1 MKRWKGH
8 KEGALYEVFASC
20 NSPFVKGGISMNYE
34 AAIFDLD
41 GTLVNSLDD
50 LADSAHATLRAHS
63 FPVHEVEAYR
73 YFVGDGTRKLM
84 ERILPQENAADTI
97 FVEQFMSEYK
107 DRYAQNLLQK
117 TKPYDGIMEMLAELR
132 RRGIPM
138 AVCTNKHQ
146 SAAETIVGALF
157 PHDTFWEIIGDQEG
171 LPRKPDPQ
179 KVLRIMKNFGVT
191 GEQTAYFGDTSVDM
205 DTARNAGAFAVGV
218 LWGFR
223 SREELVA
230 HGADILLTHPMEL
243 FEKVTFAE
251 Q

>member
-1 MKRWKGH
+1 MTGKGH

-50 LADSAHATLRAHS
+50 LANNANDTLHAYG

-73 YFVGDGTRKLM
+73 YFVGNGSRKLI
-84 ERILPQENAADTI
+84 ERILPEKHATDMA

-107 DRYAQNLLQK
+107 DCYARNLLQK
-117 TKPYDGIMEMLAELR
+117 TKPYDGIMEMLEELR

-146 SAAETIVGALF
+146 SAAEMIVKTLF
-157 PHDTFWEIIGDQEG
+157 PHGIFQEIIGDQEG

-179 KVLRIMKNFGVT
+179 KVLRIMRDFGVT
-191 GEQTAYFGDTSVDM
+191 GEQTAYFGDTDVDM

-223 SREELVA
+223 AREELVA

-243 FEKVTFAE
+243 FEKVTFAGR
-251 Q
+251 

>member
-1 MKRWKGH
+1 
-8 KEGALYEVFASC
+8 
-20 NSPFVKGGISMNYE
+20 MNYK
-34 AAIFDLD
+34 AAVFDLD

-50 LADSAHATLRAHS
+50 LADSANATLRAHS
-63 FPVHEVEAYR
+63 FPVHEVEVYR
-73 YFVGDGTRKLM
+73 YFVGNGSRKLI
-84 ERILPQENAADTI
+84 ERILPEKHATDMA

-107 DRYAQNLLQK
+107 DCYARNLLQK
-117 TKPYDGIMEMLAELR
+117 TKPYDGIMEMLEELR

-146 SAAETIVGALF
+146 SAAEMIVKTLF
-157 PHDTFWEIIGDQEG
+157 PHGIFQEIIGDQEG

-179 KVLRIMKNFGVT
+179 KVLRIVRDFGVT
-191 GEQTAYFGDTSVDM
+191 GEQTAYFGDTDVDM

-223 SREELVA
+223 AREELVA

-243 FEKVTFAE
+243 FEKVPFAE
-251 Q
+251 R

>member
-1 MKRWKGH
+1 
-8 KEGALYEVFASC
+8 
-20 NSPFVKGGISMNYE
+20 MNYK

-50 LADSAHATLRAHS
+50 LADSANATLRAHS

-84 ERILPQENAADTI
+84 ERILPQEHAADTT
-97 FVEQFMSEYK
+97 FVEQFMSKYK
-107 DRYAQNLLQK
+107 DRYARNLLQK
-117 TKPYDGIMEMLAELR
+117 TKPYDGIMEMLEELR
-132 RRGIPM
+132 RRSIPM

-146 SAAETIVGALF
+146 SAAEMIVKTLF
-157 PHDTFWEIIGDQEG
+157 PHRIFQEIIGDQEG

-179 KVLRIMKNFGVT
+179 KVLRIMRNFGVT
-191 GEQTAYFGDTSVDM
+191 GEQTAYFGDTDVDM
-205 DTARNAGAFAVGV
+205 DTARNAKAFAVGV

-223 SREELVA
+223 PEEELVA
-230 HGADILLTHPMEL
+230 HGAYILLSHPMEL

-251 Q
+251 R

>member
-1 MKRWKGH
+1 MTGKGH

-50 LADSAHATLRAHS
+50 LANSANDTLHAYG

-73 YFVGDGTRKLM
+73 YFVGNGSRKLI
-84 ERILPQENAADTI
+84 ERILPEKHATDMA

-107 DRYAQNLLQK
+107 DCYARNLLQK
-117 TKPYDGIMEMLAELR
+117 TKPYDGIMEMLEELR

-146 SAAETIVGALF
+146 SAAEMIVKTLF
-157 PHDTFWEIIGDQEG
+157 PHGIFQEIIGDQEG

-179 KVLRIMKNFGVT
+179 KVLHIMRNFWVT
-191 GEQTAYFGDTSVDM
+191 GEQTAYLGDTDVDM
-205 DTARNAGAFAVGV
+205 DTARNAGALAVGV

-223 SREELVA
+223 PEEELVA

-251 Q
+251 R

>member
-1 MKRWKGH
+1 
-8 KEGALYEVFASC
+8 
-20 NSPFVKGGISMNYE
+20 MNYE

-50 LADSAHATLRAHS
+50 LADSANATLRAHS

-84 ERILPQENAADTI
+84 ERILPQKHAADTT

-107 DRYAQNLLQK
+107 DCYAQNLLQK

-146 SAAETIVGALF
+146 SAAETIVEALF

-223 SREELVA
+223 AREELVA

>member
-1 MKRWKGH
+1 
-8 KEGALYEVFASC
+8 
-20 NSPFVKGGISMNYE
+20 MNYK
-34 AAIFDLD
+34 AAVFDLD

-50 LADSAHATLRAHS
+50 LADSANATLRAHS

-84 ERILPQENAADTI
+84 ERILPQENASDTI

-107 DRYAQNLLQK
+107 DCYARNLLQK
-117 TKPYDGIMEMLAELR
+117 TKPYDGIMEMLEELR

-146 SAAETIVGALF
+146 SAAEMIVKTLF
-157 PHDTFWEIIGDQEG
+157 QHGIFQEIIGDQEG

-179 KVLRIMKNFGVT
+179 KVLRIMRDFGVT
-191 GEQTAYFGDTSVDM
+191 GEQTAYFGDTDVDM

-223 SREELVA
+223 AREELVA

-251 Q
+251 R

>member
-1 MKRWKGH
+1 
-8 KEGALYEVFASC
+8 
-20 NSPFVKGGISMNYE
+20 MNYK
-34 AAIFDLD
+34 AAVFDLD

-50 LADSAHATLRAHS
+50 LADSANATLRAHS
-63 FPVHEVEAYR
+63 FPVHEVEVYR
-73 YFVGDGTRKLM
+73 YFVGNGSRKLI
-84 ERILPQENAADTI
+84 ERILPEEYAADMA
-97 FVEQFMSEYK
+97 FVEQFMSDYK
-107 DRYAQNLLQK
+107 DCYAQNLLQK

-146 SAAETIVGALF
+146 SAAETIVEALF

-191 GEQTAYFGDTSVDM
+191 GEQTAYFGDTDVDM

-223 SREELVA
+223 EREELVA

-251 Q
+251 R

>member
-1 MKRWKGH
+1 
-8 KEGALYEVFASC
+8 
-20 NSPFVKGGISMNYE
+20 MNYK
-34 AAIFDLD
+34 AAVFDLD

-50 LADSAHATLRAHS
+50 LADSANATLRAHS

-84 ERILPQENAADTI
+84 ERILPQEYAADTT
-97 FVEQFMSEYK
+97 FVEQFMSKYK
-107 DRYAQNLLQK
+107 DRYARNLLQK
-117 TKPYDGIMEMLAELR
+117 TKPYDGIMEMLEELR

-146 SAAETIVGALF
+146 SAAEMIVKTLF
-157 PHDTFWEIIGDQEG
+157 PHGFFQEIIGDQEG
-171 LPRKPDPQ
+171 LPRKPNPQ
-179 KVLRIMKNFGVT
+179 KVLRIMRNFGVT
-191 GEQTAYFGDTSVDM
+191 REQTAYFGDTDVDM

-223 SREELVA
+223 PEEELVA
-230 HGADILLTHPMEL
+230 HGADLLLSHPMEL

-251 Q
+251 R

>member
-1 MKRWKGH
+1 
-8 KEGALYEVFASC
+8 
-20 NSPFVKGGISMNYE
+20 MNYK
-34 AAIFDLD
+34 AAVFDLD

-50 LADSAHATLRAHS
+50 LADSANATLRAHS
-63 FPVHEVEAYR
+63 FPMHEVEAYR

-84 ERILPQENAADTI
+84 ERILPQERAADTD
-97 FVEQFMSEYK
+97 FVEHFMSDYK
-107 DRYAQNLLQK
+107 DCYARNLLQK
-117 TKPYDGIMEMLAELR
+117 TKPYDGIMEMLEELR

-146 SAAETIVGALF
+146 SAAETIVEALF

-179 KVLRIMKNFGVT
+179 KVLHIMRNFGVT
-191 GEQTAYFGDTSVDM
+191 GEQTAYFGDTDVDM

-223 SREELVA
+223 PEEELVA

-251 Q
+251 R

>member
-1 MKRWKGH
+1 
-8 KEGALYEVFASC
+8 
-20 NSPFVKGGISMNYE
+20 MNYK
-34 AAIFDLD
+34 AAVFDLD

-50 LADSAHATLRAHS
+50 LANSANATLRAHS
-63 FPVHEVEAYR
+63 FPMHEVEAYR

-84 ERILPQENAADTI
+84 ERILPQEYAADTT
-97 FVEQFMSEYK
+97 FVEQFMSKYK
-107 DRYAQNLLQK
+107 DRYARNLLQK
-117 TKPYDGIMEMLAELR
+117 TKPYDGIMEMLEELR

-146 SAAETIVGALF
+146 SAAEMIVKTLF
-157 PHDTFWEIIGDQEG
+157 PHGIFQEIIGDQEG

-179 KVLRIMKNFGVT
+179 KVLRIMRDFGVT
-191 GEQTAYFGDTSVDM
+191 GEQTAYFGDTDVDM

-223 SREELVA
+223 AREELVA

-243 FEKVTFAE
+243 FEKVTFAGR
-251 Q
+251 

>member
-1 MKRWKGH
+1 
-8 KEGALYEVFASC
+8 
-20 NSPFVKGGISMNYE
+20 MNYE

-50 LADSAHATLRAHS
+50 LANSANDTLHAYG

-73 YFVGDGTRKLM
+73 YFVGNGSRKLI
-84 ERILPQENAADTI
+84 ERILPEKPATDMA

-107 DRYAQNLLQK
+107 DCYARNLLQK
-117 TKPYDGIMEMLAELR
+117 TKPYDGIMEMLEELR

-146 SAAETIVGALF
+146 SAAEMIVKTLF
-157 PHDTFWEIIGDQEG
+157 PHGIFQEIIGDQEG

-179 KVLRIMKNFGVT
+179 KVLRIMRDFGVT
-191 GEQTAYFGDTSVDM
+191 GEQTAYFGDTDVDM

-223 SREELVA
+223 AREELVA

-243 FEKVTFAE
+243 FEKVIFAE
-251 Q
+251 R

>member
-1 MKRWKGH
+1 
-8 KEGALYEVFASC
+8 
-20 NSPFVKGGISMNYE
+20 MNYK
-34 AAIFDLD
+34 AAVFDLD

-50 LADSAHATLRAHS
+50 LANSANATLRAHS
-63 FPVHEVEAYR
+63 FSMHEVEAYR

-84 ERILPQENAADTI
+84 ERILPQEYAADTT
-97 FVEQFMSEYK
+97 FVEQFMSKYQ
-107 DRYAQNLLQK
+107 DRYARNLLQK
-117 TKPYDGIMEMLAELR
+117 TKPYDGIMEMLEELR

-146 SAAETIVGALF
+146 SAAEMIVKTLF
-157 PHDTFWEIIGDQEG
+157 PHGIFQEIIGDQEG

-179 KVLRIMKNFGVT
+179 KVLRIIKIFGVT
-191 GEQTAYFGDTSVDM
+191 GEQTAYFGDTDVDM
-205 DTARNAGAFAVGV
+205 DTARNARAFAVGV

-223 SREELVA
+223 PEEELVA

-251 Q
+251 R

>member
-1 MKRWKGH
+1 
-8 KEGALYEVFASC
+8 
-20 NSPFVKGGISMNYE
+20 MNYE

-50 LADSAHATLRAHS
+50 LANSANDTLHAYG

-73 YFVGDGTRKLM
+73 YFVGNGSRKLI
-84 ERILPQENAADTI
+84 ERILPEKPATDMA

-107 DRYAQNLLQK
+107 DCYARNLLQK
-117 TKPYDGIMEMLAELR
+117 TKPYDGIMEMLEELR

-146 SAAETIVGALF
+146 SAAEMIVKTLF
-157 PHDTFWEIIGDQEG
+157 PHGIFQEIIGDQEG

-179 KVLRIMKNFGVT
+179 KVLRIMRDFGVT
-191 GEQTAYFGDTSVDM
+191 GEQTAYFGDTDVDM

-223 SREELVA
+223 AREELVA

-251 Q
+251 R

>member
-1 MKRWKGH
+1 
-8 KEGALYEVFASC
+8 
-20 NSPFVKGGISMNYE
+20 MNYK
-34 AAIFDLD
+34 AAVFDLD

-50 LADSAHATLRAHS
+50 LANSANATLRAHS

-84 ERILPQENAADTI
+84 ERILPQKHAADTT

-107 DRYAQNLLQK
+107 DCYAQNLLQK
-117 TKPYDGIMEMLAELR
+117 TKPYDGIMEMLEELR

-146 SAAETIVGALF
+146 SAAEMIVKTLF
-157 PHDTFWEIIGDQEG
+157 PHGIFQEVIGDQKG

-179 KVLRIMKNFGVT
+179 KVLHIMRNFGVT
-191 GEQTAYFGDTSVDM
+191 GKQTAYFGDTDVDM
-205 DTARNAGAFAVGV
+205 DTARNAGTFAVGV

-223 SREELVA
+223 PKEELIA
-230 HGADILLTHPMEL
+230 HGADLLLSHPMEL

-251 Q
+251 R

>member
-1 MKRWKGH
+1 
-8 KEGALYEVFASC
+8 
-20 NSPFVKGGISMNYE
+20 MNYK
-34 AAIFDLD
+34 AAVFDLD

-50 LADSAHATLRAHS
+50 LADSANATLRAHS
-63 FPVHEVEAYR
+63 FPVHEVEVYR
-73 YFVGDGTRKLM
+73 YFVGNGSRKLI
-84 ERILPQENAADTI
+84 ERILPEEYAADMA
-97 FVEQFMSEYK
+97 FVEQFMSDYK
-107 DRYAQNLLQK
+107 DCYAQNLLQK

-146 SAAETIVGALF
+146 SAAETIVEALF

-223 SREELVA
+223 PREELVA

>member
-1 MKRWKGH
+1 
-8 KEGALYEVFASC
+8 
-20 NSPFVKGGISMNYE
+20 MNYE

-50 LADSAHATLRAHS
+50 LANNANDTLHAYG

-73 YFVGDGTRKLM
+73 YFVGNGSRKLI
-84 ERILPQENAADTI
+84 ERILPEKHATDMA

-107 DRYAQNLLQK
+107 DCYARNLLQK
-117 TKPYDGIMEMLAELR
+117 TKPYDGIMEMLEELR

-146 SAAETIVGALF
+146 SAAEMIVKTLF
-157 PHDTFWEIIGDQEG
+157 PHGIFQEIIGDQEG

-179 KVLRIMKNFGVT
+179 KVLRIMRDFGVT
-191 GEQTAYFGDTSVDM
+191 GEQTAYFGDTDVDM

-223 SREELVA
+223 AREELVA

>member
-1 MKRWKGH
+1 
-8 KEGALYEVFASC
+8 
-20 NSPFVKGGISMNYE
+20 MNYE

-50 LADSAHATLRAHS
+50 LADSANATLRAHS
-63 FPVHEVEAYR
+63 FPVHEVEVYR
-73 YFVGDGTRKLM
+73 YFVGNGSRKLI
-84 ERILPQENAADTI
+84 ERILPEEYAADMA
-97 FVEQFMSEYK
+97 FVEQFVSEYK
-107 DRYAQNLLQK
+107 DCYARNLLQK
-117 TKPYDGIMEMLAELR
+117 TKPYDGIMEMLEELR

-146 SAAETIVGALF
+146 SAAEMIVKTLF
-157 PHDTFWEIIGDQEG
+157 PHGIFQEIIGDQEG

-191 GEQTAYFGDTSVDM
+191 GEQTAYFGDTDVDM

-223 SREELVA
+223 AREELVA

-251 Q
+251 R

>member
-1 MKRWKGH
+1 
-8 KEGALYEVFASC
+8 
-20 NSPFVKGGISMNYE
+20 MNYK
-34 AAIFDLD
+34 AAVFDLD

-50 LADSAHATLRAHS
+50 LADSANATLRAHS
-63 FPVHEVEAYR
+63 FPVHEVEVYR
-73 YFVGDGTRKLM
+73 YFVGNGSRKLI
-84 ERILPQENAADTI
+84 ERILPEEYAADMA

-107 DRYAQNLLQK
+107 DCYAQNLLQK

-146 SAAETIVGALF
+146 SAAETIVEALF

-179 KVLRIMKNFGVT
+179 KVLRIMRDFGVT
-191 GEQTAYFGDTSVDM
+191 GEQTAYFGDTDVDM

-223 SREELVA
+223 AREELVA
-230 HGADILLTHPMEL
+230 HGADILLTHPMDL

-251 Q
+251 R

>member
-1 MKRWKGH
+1 
-8 KEGALYEVFASC
+8 
-20 NSPFVKGGISMNYE
+20 MNYE

-50 LADSAHATLRAHS
+50 LADSANATLRAHS
-63 FPVHEVEAYR
+63 FPVHEVEVYR
-73 YFVGDGTRKLM
+73 YFVGNGSRKLI
-84 ERILPQENAADTI
+84 ERILPEEYAADMA

-107 DRYAQNLLQK
+107 DCYAQNLLQK

-146 SAAETIVGALF
+146 SAAETIVEALF

-179 KVLRIMKNFGVT
+179 KVLRIMRNFGVT
-191 GEQTAYFGDTSVDM
+191 GKQTAYFGDTDVDM
-205 DTARNAGAFAVGV
+205 DTARNAGTFAVGV

-223 SREELVA
+223 PKEELIA
-230 HGADILLTHPMEL
+230 HGADLLLSHPMEL

>member
-1 MKRWKGH
+1 
-8 KEGALYEVFASC
+8 
-20 NSPFVKGGISMNYE
+20 
-34 AAIFDLD
+34 
-41 GTLVNSLDD
+41 
-50 LADSAHATLRAHS
+50 
-63 FPVHEVEAYR
+63 
-73 YFVGDGTRKLM
+73 M
-84 ERILPQENAADTI
+84 ERILPQEHAADTT

-107 DRYAQNLLQK
+107 DCYARNLLQK
-117 TKPYDGIMEMLAELR
+117 TKPYDGIMEMLEELR

-146 SAAETIVGALF
+146 SAAEMIVKTLF
-157 PHDTFWEIIGDQEG
+157 QHGIFQEIIGDQEG

-179 KVLRIMKNFGVT
+179 KVLRIMRDFGVT
-191 GEQTAYFGDTSVDM
+191 GEQTAYFGDTDVDM

-223 SREELVA
+223 AREELVA